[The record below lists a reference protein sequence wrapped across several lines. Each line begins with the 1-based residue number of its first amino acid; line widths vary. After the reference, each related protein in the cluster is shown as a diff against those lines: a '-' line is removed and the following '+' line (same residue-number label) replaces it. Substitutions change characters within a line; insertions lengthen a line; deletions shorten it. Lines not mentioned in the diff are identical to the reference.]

1 MDCAKNQTFVNKNFA
16 WSNPGAVGGLM
27 QTNSNTLF
35 NRERFYREQR
45 ISYGVG
51 KSRFPDV

>member
-1 MDCAKNQTFVNKNFA
+1 VTGTLDRNCLWIAQKNQTFVNKNFA

-35 NRERFYREQR
+35 DRERFY
-45 ISYGVG
+45 
-51 KSRFPDV
+51 